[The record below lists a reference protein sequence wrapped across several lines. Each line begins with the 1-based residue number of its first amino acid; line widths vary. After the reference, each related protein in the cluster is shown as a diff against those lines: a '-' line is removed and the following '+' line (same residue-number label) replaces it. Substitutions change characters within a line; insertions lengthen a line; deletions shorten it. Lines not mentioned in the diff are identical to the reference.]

1 MHYLFESADILNSP
15 IECFEYQPAVQPF
28 PVRMHWHYFMEIIY
42 ITEGTAE
49 MRSEDRTYL
58 LSEGDMIVFHPKSVH
73 GIFAADGNPLR
84 YSVMKFDINRLTIT
98 SSYTPKLR
106 SIFRSAE
113 KRGMGIVFPS
123 EFTSEYG
130 IGRLFSTCISEM
142 GESGY
147 GSDIIVRTRIYELLI
162 LMLRYWQK
170 AGFAVD
176 SEVFAEDTK
185 YDIYNI
191 TELIDMTLSEGISVN
206 EIAARCSMS
215 YSYFA
220 KSFRDIYG
228 RSCKEYIEQMRLYR
242 VEELLLYTDFDLSY
256 ISQETG
262 YSDCSHMI
270 KSFKRSKGITPKQ
283 FRMQRAGK

>member
-15 IECFEYQPAVQPF
+15 IECFEYEPAVQTF

-58 LSEGDMIVFHPKSVH
+58 LSEGDMIVFHPKSVP

-170 AGFAVD
+170 AGFAID

-191 TELIDMTLSEGISVN
+191 TELIDKTLSEGISVN

-283 FRMQRAGK
+283 FRLQRAGK